1 MSMAPKVRYNL
12 MIEVR
17 QRDALR
23 RIKERDGVP
32 ESESIRQA
40 LDEWLERRG
49 ESETNRKRGV
59 MRKRS

>member
-1 MSMAPKVRYNL
+1 MSMAPKGRYNL

-17 QRDALR
+17 RRDALR

-40 LDEWLERRG
+40 LDEWLER
-49 ESETNRKRGV
+49 
-59 MRKRS
+59 